1 MVVTK
6 ESITDAALAVLH
18 DDGLEALS
26 LRAVA
31 DRLGVRHNSVRW
43 HIGNK
48 QGLLGLLAERII
60 GSAIASVTDSGA
72 ETQLPA
78 EPCERLAALW
88 GCLRQS
94 LLAHRDGA
102 RLLSG
107 LVNTGPQAL
116 TFADASIGA
125 LKELGRTPQ
134 KAVWL
139 HWSLFYFVLGLTIEQ
154 QAHEPVRS
162 DVLRDTIA
170 DGAYPTL
177 SDAEISAHL
186 MAADFDERFAFG
198 LRSLLNAA
206 D

>member
-6 ESITDAALAVLH
+6 EAIADAALAVLH

-43 HIGNK
+43 HIGSK
-48 QGLLGLLAERII
+48 QGLLELLAERII
-60 GSAIASVTDSGA
+60 GSGA
-72 ETQLPA
+72 EGRLPA
-78 EPCERLAALW
+78 EPHERLTVLW
-88 GCLRQS
+88 GRLRQA

-102 RLLSG
+102 RLVSG
-107 LVNTGPQAL
+107 LVNTGPQTLA
-116 TFADASIGA
+116 FADASIGA
-125 LKELGRTPQ
+125 LKELGRDPQ

-139 HWSLFYFVLGLTIEQ
+139 HWSLFYFVLGLTLEQ
-154 QAHEPVRS
+154 QAHEPVQA
-162 DVLRDTIA
+162 DTLRTA
-170 DGAYPTL
+170 VAEGPYPSL
-177 SDAEISAHL
+177 ADAETSAHL
-186 MAADFDERFAFG
+186 MAADFDQRFAFG